1 MLRPE
6 DELRPFLFLGVLV
19 FMTALILGTVI
30 GSISGEQRATKET
43 TISCIEQPKECKIKY
58 DFYTLEN
65 TK

>member
-1 MLRPE
+1 MSEENVPA
-6 DELRPFLFLGVLV
+6 FVVLGFFV
-19 FMTALILGTVI
+19 FMISLIPGFVI

-43 TISCIEQPKECKIKY
+43 TISCIQQPKECKIKY